1 MHLHRVSAGAETT
14 PKHRARAARHVT
26 PRHATPVSHPNP
38 TLSTPSLDL
47 GSEAPAVERI
57 GSAGLRSRPLFP
69 ADTCQSAS
77 TAVRAAP
84 SSRSL
89 DTLFSGDQKP
99 SHVPGGYSGSCIS
112 GLSSI
117 PCHMCK
123 HREVFENRATGRKPP
138 IHRQQ
143 QRRCLIY
150 GRLWQPGTLYS
161 RLSTRIHLD
170 LRAHARTHLE
180 NGEPGVGLATEGL
193 QFTLSLA

>member
-123 HREVFENRATGRKPP
+123 HREVFENRVTGRKPP

-143 QRRCLIY
+143 QHRRLIY
-150 GRLWQPGTLYS
+150 GRPWQPRTYSWAATTLES
-161 RLSTRIHLD
+161 PET
-170 LRAHARTHLE
+170 TLE
-180 NGEPGVGLATEGL
+180 SPE
-193 QFTLSLA
+193 